1 MNEIKKSPIGT
12 IGYGFIESQ
21 YLPAGKN
28 EYYLRDLQNRNGI
41 GYRQLTAYEIEVLV
55 RNRNTSDNWNLL
67 LVSDDFTPELV
78 QNCKFFGLVRIGKL
92 TPYYLEF
99 HNLRR
104 PVGLYN
110 STIISCDF
118 GDNVCIDNTTYL
130 SHYIIGN
137 DVMIVN
143 TNEMATTD
151 HSKFGNGI
159 LKEGESEAIRIWMEV
174 CNENGGRSI
183 IPFNGMLPG
192 DAWLWSRFRD
202 DQTLQNKFKEFTQA
216 KFDNRR
222 GYYGKIGDRTV
233 IKNCKII
240 KDVWV
245 GSDAYLKGANKLKNL
260 TINSS
265 PEAMSQIG
273 EGCEMVN
280 GIVGHGC
287 RVFYGVKAVRFIMA
301 SHSQLKYG
309 ARLINSYLGNN
320 ATISC
325 CEVLNS
331 LIFPAH
337 EQHHNNSFLCAATV
351 MGQSNMAAG
360 ATIGSNHNSRSADG
374 EIVAGRG
381 FWPGLCV
388 SLKHNSRFASFS
400 ILAKGDYPAEL
411 DIPVPFSLISN
422 DASKDELVVMPGY
435 WFLHNMY
442 ALARNSWKYT
452 DRDKRIDKT
461 QLLEYDFLAPDT
473 VNEMIDSLVLL
484 KRFTGMAAVRP
495 SIDNS
500 AAHTPS
506 QNVAPSSASQTAI
519 PDKAPTPRASS
530 TRKKYTDEELISIGE
545 KLLEGPAEEV
555 DRMEILAEGWENGDR
570 KVRLVKVHQAYSVF
584 KELIGYYTA
593 LRLLSVIKDKKI
605 GSVEKLLADLP
616 SSLPLYRWTNVGG
629 QLIRETE
636 LQKLITQIHSG
647 KVKQWDQVHQF
658 YIAQGENYPKDKL
671 HHALAA
677 LKTIQGISLKRG
689 GKKAVKDLLEKSI
702 ITRDWMTKGIYT
714 SRAKDYTNPFR
725 KMVYSSEEEMNTVIG
740 SLQDN
745 SFIRQE
751 KEGLK
756 KYRKEVEAVLRQFK
770 L

>member
-1 MNEIKKSPIGT
+1 MNVIKKSPIDT
-12 IGYGFIESQ
+12 LGYQFIDSR
-21 YLPAGKN
+21 YLPAGKD
-28 EYYLRDLQNRNGI
+28 EYYLRNIQNRSGI

-55 RNRNTSDNWNLL
+55 RNRNTSANWNDI
-67 LVSDDFTPELV
+67 LVSDAFTPELV

-92 TPYYLEF
+92 TPFYLEF

-118 GDNVCIDNTTYL
+118 GDNVCIDNTNYL

-137 DVMIVN
+137 DVMVVN
-143 TNEMATTD
+143 TNELTTTD
-151 HSKFGNGI
+151 HAKFGNGI
-159 LKEGESEAIRIWMEV
+159 LKEGEEESIRIWLEV

-192 DAWLWSRFRD
+192 DAWLWSRYRD
-202 DQTLQNKFKEFTQA
+202 DAKLQDKLKEFTA
-216 KFDNRR
+216 SAFDNRR
-222 GYYGKIGDRTV
+222 GYYGKIGDRTI

-240 KDVWV
+240 KDVWI

-265 PEAMSQIG
+265 AEAASQIG
-273 EGCEMVN
+273 EGCELVN
-280 GIVGHGC
+280 GIVGYGC

-337 EQHHNNSFLCAATV
+337 EQHHNNSFLCAALV

-374 EIVAGRG
+374 EIIAGRG

-388 SLKHNSRFASFS
+388 SLKHNSRFASYT

-411 DIPVPFSLISN
+411 DIPIPFSLISN
-422 DASKDELVVMPGY
+422 DVSSDELIVMPAY

-452 DRDKRIDKT
+452 DRDKRTDKT
-461 QLLEYDFLAPDT
+461 QLLEFDYLAPDT
-473 VNEMIDSLVLL
+473 IGEMVTALRIMEELAGSAVNSP
-484 KRFTGMAAVRP
+484 A
-495 SIDNS
+495 
-500 AAHTPS
+500 TPS
-506 QNVAPSSASQTAI
+506 QPHPVAEPGIIAI
-519 PDKAPTPRASS
+519 
-530 TRKKYTDEELISIGE
+530 
-545 KLLEGPAEEV
+545 
-555 DRMEILAEGWENGDR
+555 GWENSDR
-570 KVRLVKVHQAYSVF
+570 KVKLVKTPQAYAIF
-584 KELIGYYTA
+584 KELIAYHAATQ
-593 LRLLSVIKDKKI
+593 LLSHIQKEKI
-605 GSVEKLLADLP
+605 NSFDELIQ
-616 SSLPLYRWTNVGG
+616 SLPANLPYTPWVNVGG
-629 QLIRETE
+629 QLIRKTE
-636 LQKLITQIHSG
+636 LDKLIQQIHNG
-647 KVKQWDQVHQF
+647 KVRTWGEIHQF
-658 YIAQGENYPKDKL
+658 YRRQAEQYPTDKL

-677 LKTIQGISLKRG
+677 LRKVTGATLRKSGPG
-689 GKKAVKDLLEKSI
+689 GLAILLRQAI
-702 ITRDWMTKGIYT
+702 ATRDWMTREIYAT
-714 SRAKDYTNPFR
+714 REKDYSNPFR
-725 KMVYSSEEEMNTVIG
+725 KMVYESTEEMNAVVG
-740 SLQDN
+740 RLEDN

-751 KEGLK
+751 KEAAK
-756 KYRKEVEAVLRQFK
+756 KYQREVLKVLKR
-770 L
+770 LGI